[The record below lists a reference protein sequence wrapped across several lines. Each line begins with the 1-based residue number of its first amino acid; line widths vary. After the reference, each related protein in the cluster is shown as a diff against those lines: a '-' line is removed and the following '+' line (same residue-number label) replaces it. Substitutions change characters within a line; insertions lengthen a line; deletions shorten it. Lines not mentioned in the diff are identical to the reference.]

1 MWGALFYKVYSGFA
15 DNLFEMFELA
25 MLFLFDLLEFCIYLF
40 LINGISVM
48 SIMNAITLKHIN
60 HGKNSR
66 RIKEMG
72 RKVCSHIQ

>member
-15 DNLFEMFELA
+15 DNLFEMLELT

-48 SIMNAITLKHIN
+48 S
-60 HGKNSR
+60 
-66 RIKEMG
+66 
-72 RKVCSHIQ
+72 